1 MEYVEDIIDIVI
13 VGAGIAG
20 LATALGLHRKG
31 VKSLVLE
38 SSPTLRTSGYA
49 IGTWT
54 NAWHALDALGIGNKV
69 REHHRLVERVVVLS
83 ASSVATSAELKLT
96 GVQGKTGKHEFRSVR
111 RDSLVKI
118 LAKELPK
125 DTIRYSSKVV
135 LIEDGDN
142 LKLLHLADGSI
153 IKAKVVVGCDGIYSA
168 VAKFIGLK
176 EPSFSGRLST
186 RGYAEYPTNHGF
198 NPEFVVI
205 TGGGIRIGMLPNSE
219 KSIYWFFTWRPSKKD
234 KVQQSMANMREF
246 VIQKLTS
253 LKVPKEIIQVIERS
267 EMSQVFSTE
276 LKYQSPFSLLFGRI
290 IKGNIC
296 VIGDALHPMT
306 PDIGQGGCMALE
318 DSVILARCLSDAV
331 YKGKIEEGLEK
342 FANERRW
349 RCAEVVARA
358 YIVGF
363 IQQSS
368 NWFLSFLRG
377 KVFARTL
384 ARALLKTPDYDC
396 GKL

>member
-1 MEYVEDIIDIVI
+1 MEHVEDIVI

-31 VKSLVLE
+31 AKSLVLE

-69 REHHRLVERVVVLS
+69 REHHPLVERVVVLS
-83 ASSVATSAELKLT
+83 ASSGATSAELKLK
-96 GVQGKTGKHEFRSVR
+96 GVQGKTGKYELRSVR
-111 RDSLVKI
+111 RDSLVEI

-135 LIEDGDN
+135 LIEDDGN

-153 IKAKVVVGCDGIYSA
+153 IQAKVVVGCDGIYSA
-168 VAKFIGLK
+168 VAKCIGLK

-186 RGYAEYPTNHGF
+186 RGYAEYPTNRGF
-198 NPEFVVI
+198 KPEFVVI
-205 TGGGIRIGMLPNSE
+205 TGGGIRVGMLPNSE
-219 KSIYWFFTWRPSKKD
+219 RSIYWFFTWRPSKKD
-234 KVQQSMANMREF
+234 EVQQSTTNMREF
-246 VIQKLTS
+246 VIQKLTT

-267 EMSQVFSTE
+267 EMSQMFSTE
-276 LKYQSPFSLLFGRI
+276 LKYRSPFSLLFGRI
-290 IKGNIC
+290 TKGNVC

-318 DSVILARCLSDAV
+318 DSIILARYLSDAV

-342 FANERRW
+342 FANDRRW

-368 NWFLSFLRG
+368 NWFLSFLRE